1 MSDRYLVIDKE
12 ILPDVFEKVM
22 MAKELLRSGRI
33 KEVTEAT
40 KTVGVSRSTFYKY
53 KDKVFSYSESETGKK
68 VILSFMLNHM
78 QGVLSNVLQI
88 LSSSGGNILTIN
100 QEIPINH
107 VASVNITIESK
118 ELTKS
123 LDELLSELEMILGVQ
138 SVSILAME

>member
-22 MAKELLRSGRI
+22 MVKELLRSGKV

-53 KDKVFSYSESETGKK
+53 KDKMFSYSENEAGKK
-68 VILSFMLNHM
+68 VIISFMLNHM
-78 QGVLSNVLQI
+78 QGVLSNVLLV
-88 LSSSGGNILTIN
+88 LSTSGGNILTIN

-107 VASVNITIESK
+107 IASVNITIESK
-118 ELTKS
+118 DLTRS
-123 LDELLSELEMILGVQ
+123 LDELIESLEGITGVQ